1 VVVVVVILV
10 LGRLEACLKPYF
22 QVFIV
27 LSSAGEAYPAVGTRV
42 RECECRVEVKK
53 GGLTKVR

>member
-1 VVVVVVILV
+1 MVILV